1 MGVNLVLV
9 ILLGLLSVRD
19 VLLDLLNV
27 GEVLLGPPVVRNVDQ
42 LLVGTVWLEEDGVRP
57 W

>member
-27 GEVLLGPPVVRNVDQ
+27 EEVLLGPPVVRNVDQ

>member
-1 MGVNLVLV
+1 MGVNLVLI